1 MEGWDGFPWKNRSK
15 YIMGKREDAWREKL
29 QFMTSYERTHWGRGE
44 LVAGIDEAGRG
55 PLAGPVVAA
64 CMILPCD
71 DLILGTDDSKKV
83 SEKRREA
90 LYDIILK
97 KAVDYS
103 ISIVD
108 NRVIDEINILNA
120 ARKAFESAL
129 CGLKVRPQHVY
140 TDAMEMKTALP
151 YTSLIKGD
159 AKVYTIAAASI
170 VAKVT
175 RDRIM
180 REYDKQYPEYLFAKH
195 KGYGTKA
202 YYDAIR
208 TYGILDI
215 HRKTFL
221 RKLIQDD

>member
-1 MEGWDGFPWKNRSK
+1 
-15 YIMGKREDAWREKL
+15 MGKREDAWREKL
-29 QFMTSYERTHWGRGE
+29 QIMTSYERSHWETGDM
-44 LVAGIDEAGRG
+44 VAGIDEAGRG

-64 CMILPCD
+64 CVIMPPD
-71 DLILGTDDSKKV
+71 DLILGIDDSKKV

-103 ISIVD
+103 VSIVD
-108 NRVIDEINILNA
+108 NHTIDEINILNA
-120 ARKAFESAL
+120 ARKAFEGAL
-129 CGLKVRPQHVY
+129 SSLKVRPHHVY
-140 TDAMEMKTALP
+140 TDAMDIETDIP
-151 YTSLIKGD
+151 YTPLIKGD
-159 AKVYTIAAASI
+159 ARVYTIAAASI

-180 REYDKQYPEYLFAKH
+180 QEYDRQYPEYLFAKH

-202 YYDAIR
+202 HYDAIR

-221 RKLIQDD
+221 RKLLQND

>member
-1 MEGWDGFPWKNRSK
+1 
-15 YIMGKREDAWREKL
+15 MGKREDAWREKL
-29 QFMTSYERTHWGRGE
+29 QIMTSYERSHWETGDM
-44 LVAGIDEAGRG
+44 VAGIDEAGRG

-64 CMILPCD
+64 CVIMPPD
-71 DLILGTDDSKKV
+71 DLILGIDDSKKV

-97 KAVDYS
+97 KAVAYS
-103 ISIVD
+103 VSIVD
-108 NRVIDEINILNA
+108 NHTIDEINILNA
-120 ARKAFESAL
+120 ARKAFEGAL
-129 CGLKVRPQHVY
+129 SSLQVRPHHVY
-140 TDAMEMKTALP
+140 TDAMDIETDIP
-151 YTSLIKGD
+151 YTPLIKGD
-159 AKVYTIAAASI
+159 ARVYTIAAASI

-180 REYDKQYPEYLFAKH
+180 REYDRQYPEYLFAKH

-202 YYDAIR
+202 HYDAIR

-221 RKLIQDD
+221 RKLLQND

>member
-1 MEGWDGFPWKNRSK
+1 
-15 YIMGKREDAWREKL
+15 MGKREDAWREKL
-29 QFMTSYERTHWGRGE
+29 QIMTSYERPHWERGE

-64 CMILPCD
+64 CVIMPPN
-71 DLILGTDDSKKV
+71 DLILGIDDSKKV
-83 SEKRREA
+83 SEKRREE

-97 KAVDYS
+97 KAVDCS
-103 ISIVD
+103 VSIVD
-108 NRVIDEINILNA
+108 NHVIDEINILNA
-120 ARKAFESAL
+120 ARRAVENAL
-129 CGLKVRPQHVY
+129 CGLKTHPQHVY
-140 TDAMEMKTALP
+140 TDAMDIRTDIP
-151 YTSLIKGD
+151 CTPLIKGD
-159 AKVYTIAAASI
+159 ARLYTIASASI

-180 REYDKQYPEYLFAKH
+180 REYDGQYPEYLFAKH

-202 YYDAIR
+202 HYDAIR

-221 RKLIQDD
+221 RKLLQND

>member
-1 MEGWDGFPWKNRSK
+1 
-15 YIMGKREDAWREKL
+15 MGKREDAWREKL
-29 QFMTSYERTHWGRGE
+29 QLMTSYERIHWEHGE
-44 LVAGIDEAGRG
+44 LVAGIEEAGRG

-64 CMILPCD
+64 CVIMPCD
-71 DLILGTDDSKKV
+71 DLILGIDDSKKV

-97 KAVDYS
+97 KAVGYS
-103 ISIVD
+103 ISVVD
-108 NRVIDEINILNA
+108 NRVIDEVNILNA
-120 ARKAFESAL
+120 TRKAFENAL
-129 CGLKVRPQHVY
+129 RGLEIRPQHVY
-140 TDAMEMKTALP
+140 TDAMAIETDIP
-151 YTSLIKGD
+151 YTPLIKGD

-202 YYDAIR
+202 HYDAIR

-221 RKLIQDD
+221 RKLIQND

>member
-1 MEGWDGFPWKNRSK
+1 
-15 YIMGKREDAWREKL
+15 MGKREDALREKL
-29 QFMTSYERTHWGRGE
+29 EQMTQYERNHWGRE
-44 LVAGIDEAGRG
+44 EMVAGIDEAGRG

-64 CMILPCD
+64 CVIMPQD
-71 DLILGTDDSKKV
+71 DLILGIDDSKKI

-90 LYDIILK
+90 LYDIIIQ
-97 KAVDYS
+97 KAVCYAVS
-103 ISIVD
+103 IID
-108 NRVIDEINILNA
+108 PRTIDEINILRA
-120 ARKAFESAL
+120 ARLAFENAL
-129 CGLKVRPQHVY
+129 NGLTKRPDHVY
-140 TDAMEMKTALP
+140 TDAMDIKTDVP

-180 REYDKQYPEYLFAKH
+180 RGYDALYPQYLFAKH

-202 YYDAIR
+202 HYDAIR
-208 TYGILDI
+208 EYGILDI

-221 RKLIQDD
+221 RKFLGND

>member
-1 MEGWDGFPWKNRSK
+1 
-15 YIMGKREDAWREKL
+15 MGKREDAWREKL
-29 QFMTSYERTHWGRGE
+29 QIMTSYERSHWETGDM
-44 LVAGIDEAGRG
+44 VAGIDEAGRG

-64 CMILPCD
+64 CVIMPPD
-71 DLILGTDDSKKV
+71 DLILGIDDSKKV

-103 ISIVD
+103 VSIVD
-108 NRVIDEINILNA
+108 NHTIDEINILNA
-120 ARKAFESAL
+120 ARKAFEGAL
-129 CGLKVRPQHVY
+129 SSLKVRPHHVY
-140 TDAMEMKTALP
+140 TDPMDIETDIP
-151 YTSLIKGD
+151 YTPLIKGD
-159 AKVYTIAAASI
+159 ARVYTIAAASI

-180 REYDKQYPEYLFAKH
+180 QEYDRQYPEYLFAKH

-202 YYDAIR
+202 HYDAIR

-221 RKLIQDD
+221 RKLLQND